1 MKIVE
6 IIPRLQTGGAEKF
19 VVELAN
25 TFVEQGH
32 ECTLVTLFDLDES
45 DVIARELQPQVKCV
59 SLHKHAGADL
69 GCFWRVLE
77 VVKHEK
83 PDVVHTHVGAIK
95 YVSLAALF
103 YRQCRYFATIH
114 SEASRE
120 AGRGLELWSR
130 KFLFNRNLVVP
141 VTISPESQ
149 KSFLQFYGRTTSMI
163 MNGCSAYKPSNSDA
177 SRFGFRDGIDL
188 LFVHAARISEVKN
201 QTVLVR
207 AFKKLLAD
215 GYRVRLLLMGRC
227 DSDKIMEE
235 IRSAENANL
244 VYLGERTDIRDVMA
258 IADAFCLTSRQEGMP
273 ITLIEAFSVGCP
285 PIVTPVGGCVNMVKH
300 GINGLLAQDCTEDG
314 YYSALKEYVSLTDDQ
329 RIQMK
334 AEAYKSYSLYSIQET
349 ANQYINIF
357 QQANDKN

>member
-1 MKIVE
+1 MRIVE

-45 DVIARELQPQVKCV
+45 DVIAGDLQPQVRRI

-77 VVKHEK
+77 VIKREK
-83 PDVVHTHVGAIK
+83 PNIVHAHVGAIK
-95 YVSLAALF
+95 YLSLAALIF
-103 YRQCRYFATIH
+103 RQCHYFATIH

-120 AGRGLELWSR
+120 AGTGLELWSR
-130 KFLFNRNLVVP
+130 RLLFNRKLVVP
-141 VTISPESQ
+141 VTISPESH
-149 KSFLQFYGRTTSMI
+149 KSFQQFYGWPTPMI
-163 MNGCSAYKPSNSDA
+163 MNGCSAYKPSNIDVT
-177 SRFGFRDGIDL
+177 RLGFRDGIDL

-207 AFKKLLAD
+207 AFKRLLAD
-215 GYRVRLLLMGRC
+215 GYRVRLLIMGRC
-227 DSDKIMEE
+227 DSDQIMEE
-235 IRSAENANL
+235 IRLAESESL
-244 VYLGERTDIRDVMA
+244 VYLGERTDIRDIMA

-300 GINGLLAQDCTEDG
+300 GTNGLLAQDCTEDG
-314 YYSALKEYVSLTDDQ
+314 YYSALKEYVSLIDDQ
-329 RIQMK
+329 RMQMK